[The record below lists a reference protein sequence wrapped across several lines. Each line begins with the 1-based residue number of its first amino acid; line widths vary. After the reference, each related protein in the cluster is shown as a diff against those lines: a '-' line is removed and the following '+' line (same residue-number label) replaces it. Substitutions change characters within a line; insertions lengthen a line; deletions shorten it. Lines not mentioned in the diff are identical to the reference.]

1 MGEAYVLG
9 LQEELPAELDKTI
22 AVRVPF
28 DAGEEPANVVS
39 SLFDP
44 RSLERLCDLPCLS
57 RGRFVSQALAG
68 FSNYR
73 VLKVSGDAGDLQD
86 FAAVLARF
94 ACFPGGRLFP
104 GGALVVKAP
113 EEDRDARDVLSQ
125 QQMCDI
131 FLPLMRTYG
140 TVVQKMGQ
148 RLARPAHKGEEV
160 QTIINGETVAKTLV
174 SDDTSYVIQQ
184 NSVDRELYV
193 LSCEKF
199 ERNYELPGSEIL
211 EKGPEADLLR
221 ERGYIYYE
229 RKGLVLI
236 YKVTEEDMQNVPGGK
251 FEVAFSSTPQPVRTG
266 DYLATGY
273 PESTEVF
280 LSRNAE
286 QIYLSQ
292 IVRSQEEMCR
302 HFLPIIRKKGTVV
315 RKAGRRLARRAL
327 QGEEVLTS
335 IDGEIVAKALVN
347 DETSMVI
354 MADTSD
360 REWYVLDETSFA
372 ESYET
377 PGMDIAEEGPDFHV
391 LRERGFKYY
400 KRRGMARIYQVS
412 EADLEFLPSR
422 KFWGKGTIPLPLRPG
437 DFLVSR
443 YPDAS
448 EIYLSRHGEE
458 VFEPVSPEELV
469 RSQEEM
475 CERFLPLLRGL
486 RVQRRGYSYARPGQV
501 GEFIRTIVDGEQV
514 AKMAVMPGDMVVRM
528 ETTDRELQ
536 VYSAGAFARDFQLP
550 GEEIQDA
557 SPEMQALNSRG
568 YKCYWHQGVALLYQ
582 VTEEDV
588 EDFVPGRR
596 FQVPGSLIPSPLRA
610 GDYLEARF
618 PEPKS
623 IFMNRN
629 AIQMYGYGLLPR
641 VVVRNTLD
649 HSSELVAW
657 GKIPE
662 TQAQVAL
669 SSKFRTA
676 ADAST
681 ERSEPTE
688 PEDTLSPPPP
698 SAVDRSSSAPEL
710 ANQGS
715 RLDYVNRLR
724 REVSGLRHSDTLP
737 DEDELRFARSLA
749 EALRNAAAKQ
759 MSLVQRWYKTEVAL
773 GAPNLISSA
782 RGDGE
787 DLGAADAAVAAW
799 VRLIPQGRG
808 LIVLQ
813 DGFEYITRDG
823 PRRLLARLLR
833 RHKGLHM
840 LVTLAKNPGQAQ
852 GVWEE
857 RPLPLLSPQVSE
869 LARVVPLEKLS
880 DQEAAKVF
888 VSMLLRRGQ
897 DRLLNGLSKEQAV
910 ELLQEE
916 KLLRNCRG
924 QLTEVLSVVDE
935 VISAQIPLFE
945 RPP

>member
-1 MGEAYVLG
+1 M
-9 LQEELPAELDKTI
+9 
-22 AVRVPF
+22 
-28 DAGEEPANVVS
+28 
-39 SLFDP
+39 
-44 RSLERLCDLPCLS
+44 
-57 RGRFVSQALAG
+57 
-68 FSNYR
+68 
-73 VLKVSGDAGDLQD
+73 
-86 FAAVLARF
+86 
-94 ACFPGGRLFP
+94 
-104 GGALVVKAP
+104 VKAP

-160 QTIINGETVAKTLV
+160 QTIINGETVAKTVV

-221 ERGYIYYE
+221 ERGFMYYE

-422 KFWGKGTIPLPLRPG
+422 KFWGKGTIPLPLRPA

-610 GDYLEARF
+610 GDYLEA
-618 PEPKS
+618 
-623 IFMNRN
+623 
-629 AIQMYGYGLLPR
+629 
-641 VVVRNTLD
+641 
-649 HSSELVAW
+649 
-657 GKIPE
+657 
-662 TQAQVAL
+662 
-669 SSKFRTA
+669 
-676 ADAST
+676 
-681 ERSEPTE
+681 
-688 PEDTLSPPPP
+688 
-698 SAVDRSSSAPEL
+698 
-710 ANQGS
+710 
-715 RLDYVNRLR
+715 
-724 REVSGLRHSDTLP
+724 
-737 DEDELRFARSLA
+737 
-749 EALRNAAAKQ
+749 
-759 MSLVQRWYKTEVAL
+759 
-773 GAPNLISSA
+773 
-782 RGDGE
+782 
-787 DLGAADAAVAAW
+787 
-799 VRLIPQGRG
+799 
-808 LIVLQ
+808 
-813 DGFEYITRDG
+813 
-823 PRRLLARLLR
+823 
-833 RHKGLHM
+833 
-840 LVTLAKNPGQAQ
+840 
-852 GVWEE
+852 
-857 RPLPLLSPQVSE
+857 
-869 LARVVPLEKLS
+869 
-880 DQEAAKVF
+880 
-888 VSMLLRRGQ
+888 
-897 DRLLNGLSKEQAV
+897 
-910 ELLQEE
+910 
-916 KLLRNCRG
+916 
-924 QLTEVLSVVDE
+924 
-935 VISAQIPLFE
+935 
-945 RPP
+945 